1 MKKTISMLATAGMII
16 AGASLQPA
24 CAAGFDLKL
33 PDLSGFILN
42 GGNEEE
48 TTVADSAQNSSAG
61 ESEGPAP
68 NSGDG
73 IPDGSGMI
81 SPKGPKK

>member
-1 MKKTISMLATAGMII
+1 MKKVISILATAGIII
-16 AGASLQPA
+16 ASATLQTVY
-24 CAAGFDLKL
+24 AAGFDLKL
-33 PDLSGFILN
+33 PNLSGIILN

-48 TTVADSAQNSSAG
+48 TTADSAPKGSGG

-73 IPDGSGMI
+73 IADGSGM
-81 SPKGPKK
+81 SAPNGPKK